1 MKQMMVWS
9 QLTLKRLFRKKG
21 LILLLLVLPLTGV
34 FINYW
39 EANHTQGVEIG
50 LIAGKDAMGQGTMND
65 LLDAE
70 GLFTFKAYDSE
81 TSLKEAVQTR
91 VLEAGFIFSDDLS
104 KKIENGET
112 RDLVR
117 LIRSPATVTHGMA
130 AEVVF
135 AKLLHRASPQLID
148 EIVRDSGLFGGN
160 EDSVV
165 ERIQELY
172 QTYDDQGGT
181 YQFSYEYLD
190 GEEPQATGIPL
201 FPIKGLTAVFIML
214 TAWIQVLDHYR
225 DEARGIYGAF
235 AKRRKKLAMVLAI
248 YIPVFIMT
256 LAGFAFYLTQYPFP
270 EAARELVYLMGY
282 GLSLSLFLLGIKPF
296 FKNPVAFAALMPAVL
311 LGSLVASPVILDMS
325 SFIKN
330 LSLLEKFF
338 FPSYYLALSEGKLW
352 GGLGLLILALLGLIL
367 LILDPGIHGR
377 KPEK

>member
-1 MKQMMVWS
+1 MKQMMIWS
-9 QLTLKRLFRKKG
+9 RLTLKRLFRKKG
-21 LILLLLVLPLTGV
+21 LLLLLLVLPLTGV

-81 TSLKEAVQTR
+81 TSLTEAVQTR
-91 VLEAGFIFSDDLS
+91 VLEAGFIFSDELS

-135 AKLLHRASPQLID
+135 AKLLHQASPQLID
-148 EIVRDSGLFGGN
+148 EIVRDSGLFGGH

-172 QTYDDQGGT
+172 QAYDDQGGT

-190 GEEPQATGIPL
+190 GEEPLARGIPL

-225 DEARGIYGAF
+225 DEAQGIYGAF

-256 LAGFAFYLTQYPFP
+256 LAGFAFYLTRYPFA
-270 EAARELVYLMGY
+270 EAARELVYLVAY

-352 GGLGLLILALLGLIL
+352 GGLGLLGLALVGVIL
-367 LILDPGIHGR
+367 LILDPGFHGR
-377 KPEK
+377 KTEK

>member
-1 MKQMMVWS
+1 MKQMMIWS
-9 QLTLKRLFRKKG
+9 RLTLKRLFRKKG
-21 LILLLLVLPLTGV
+21 LLLLLLVLPLTGV

-50 LIAGKDAMGQGTMND
+50 LIAGKDAIGQETMTD
-65 LLDAE
+65 LLDAQ

-81 TSLKEAVQTR
+81 ASLTEAVQTR

-104 KKIENGET
+104 KKIKNGET

-165 ERIQELY
+165 QRIQELY
-172 QTYDDQGGT
+172 EIYDDQGGT

-214 TAWIQVLDHYR
+214 TAWIQVLDHYS
-225 DEARGIYGAF
+225 DEAQGIYGAF
-235 AKRRKKLAMVLAI
+235 AKRRKKIAMVLAI
-248 YIPVFIMT
+248 YLPVFIMT
-256 LAGFAFYLTQYPFP
+256 LAGFAFYLTRYPFP
-270 EAARELVYLMGY
+270 EAARELGYLIVY

-325 SFIKN
+325 SFINN
-330 LSLLEKFF
+330 LTVLEKFF

-352 GGLGLLILALLGLIL
+352 GGLGLLGFALVGVIF

-377 KPEK
+377 KTKM

>member
-9 QLTLKRLFRKKG
+9 RLTLKRLFRKKG
-21 LILLLLVLPLTGV
+21 LILLLLALPLTGA

-39 EANHTQGVEIG
+39 QANHTQGVEIG
-50 LIAGKDAMGQGTMND
+50 LIAGKDAIAQRTIND
-65 LLDAE
+65 LLDAQ

-81 TSLKEAVQTR
+81 TSLTEAVQTR

-117 LIRSPATVTHGMA
+117 LVRSPATVTHGMA

-135 AKLLHRASPQLID
+135 AKLLHQASPQLID
-148 EIVRDSGLFGGN
+148 DMVRDSGLFQGN
-160 EDSVV
+160 VDSVV
-165 ERIQELY
+165 QRVQELY

-190 GEEPQATGIPL
+190 GEEAQATGIPL
-201 FPIKGLTAVFIML
+201 FPVKGLIAIFIML

-225 DEARGIYGAF
+225 DEAQGIYGAF
-235 AKRRKKLAMVLAI
+235 AKNRKKLAMVLAI
-248 YIPVFIMT
+248 YLPVFIMT
-256 LAGFAFYLTQYPFP
+256 LAGFAFYLTRDPFP
-270 EAARELVYLMGY
+270 EAARELVYLIAY
-282 GLSLSLFLLGIKPF
+282 GLSLSLFLLGLKSF

-311 LGSLVASPVILDMS
+311 LGSLVGSPVILDMS

-330 LSLLEKFF
+330 ISLLEKFF

-352 GGLGLLILALLGLIL
+352 GGLGLLVLALLGIIL

-377 KPEK
+377 RTKK

>member
-9 QLTLKRLFRKKG
+9 RLTLKRLFRKKG

-135 AKLLHRASPQLID
+135 AKLLHQASPQLID

-190 GEEPQATGIPL
+190 GEEPLATGIPL

>member
-1 MKQMMVWS
+1 
-9 QLTLKRLFRKKG
+9 
-21 LILLLLVLPLTGV
+21 
-34 FINYW
+34 
-39 EANHTQGVEIG
+39 
-50 LIAGKDAMGQGTMND
+50 

-91 VLEAGFIFSDDLS
+91 VLETGFIFSDDLS
-104 KKIENGET
+104 KKIENRDT
-112 RDLVR
+112 RDFGR

-148 EIVRDSGLFGGN
+148 EIVRDSGLFQGN

-181 YQFSYEYLD
+181 YQFGYEYLD
-190 GEEPQATGIPL
+190 GEEPLATGIPL
-201 FPIKGLTAVFIML
+201 FPIKGLTAIFIML
-214 TAWIQVLDHYR
+214 TAWIQVLDQYR
-225 DEARGIYGAF
+225 DEAQGIYGAF
-235 AKRRKKLAMVLAI
+235 AKKRKKLAMVLAI